1 VATEQLTDDVGSGA
15 YTVGRFDEG
24 ESLNEAEPEQ
34 AQPAGDEES
43 NVGLLFSGEY
53 TEQPVG
59 AAENDPEQ
67 AVTASDS
74 GHSGSAEDLDAVT
87 VQQHPDVRDTLPL
100 GGNPTEYEDVFA
112 INEVDYNETDEVS
125 ESGEA
130 VTIEGDTRDD
140 DWETT
145 ASDAQQTQDNL
156 EQHEVEGDGVGT
168 EKREQAV
175 GISITDDLTF
185 YRSRHHRVYRS
196 ET

>member
-1 VATEQLTDDVGSGA
+1 MATEQLTDDVGSGA